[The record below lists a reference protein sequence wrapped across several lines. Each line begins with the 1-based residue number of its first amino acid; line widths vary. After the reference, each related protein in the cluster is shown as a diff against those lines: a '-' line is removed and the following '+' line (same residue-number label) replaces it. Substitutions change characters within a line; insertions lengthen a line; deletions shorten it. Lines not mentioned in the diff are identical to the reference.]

1 MQIREVLNDAKSGLI
16 HPVYY
21 LKGSDYFLQSFVIEK
36 ISNFFFNNE
45 PIAKHFLHPDDLS
58 QKEILD
64 KLTTS
69 DLFMTK
75 QMFIILK
82 PHRIT
87 GNARKDLIEL
97 CFNPIE
103 NHLIFII
110 NDDFSRRNSFFL
122 KIESNIDPIDVQSPF
137 SNEMKKWANYLIK
150 KKGKQADFQVIN
162 LIVEIAGDSVGHL
175 ENEIEKLSIQIG
187 ERKII
192 QKKDLEKYSGWKKE
206 RKLWEFLLAF
216 GEKNYSKSIFLGKT
230 LLKNNHSM
238 MSLLYPLVAFLQEIL
253 FLKMGNGTFNNFNG
267 YILLPPSV
275 KRKLSYFSKKFEEHD
290 IKSGLIILN
299 DIDKRIKSQNIDDET
314 ELIQFINNVIG

>member
-1 MQIREVLNDAKSGLI
+1 MHIREVLNDAKSDSI

-21 LKGSDYFLQSFVIEK
+21 LKGSDYYLQSFVIEK
-36 ISNFFFNNE
+36 ISKFFFNKE
-45 PIAKHFLHPDDLS
+45 PITKHFLHPDDLS

-75 QMFIILK
+75 QMFIIFK
-82 PHRIT
+82 PHRIN

-103 NHLIFII
+103 NHIIFLV
-110 NDDFSRRNSFFL
+110 NDDYSKRNSFFL
-122 KIESNIDPIDVQSPF
+122 KIESNIDPINVQSPF
-137 SNEMKKWANYLIK
+137 SKEMKKWANYLIK
-150 KKGKQADFQVIN
+150 KRGKQANFQVIN

-192 QKKDLEKYSGWKKE
+192 QEKDLEKYSGWKKE

-230 LLKNNHSM
+230 LLTDNHSM
-238 MSLLYPLVAFLQEIL
+238 MSILYPLVTFLQEIL

-267 YILLPPSV
+267 YISLPPSV
-275 KRKLSYFSKKFEEHD
+275 KRKLSYFSKNFGEHD
-290 IKSGLIILN
+290 IKSGLILLN

>member
-1 MQIREVLNDAKSGLI
+1 
-16 HPVYY
+16 
-21 LKGSDYFLQSFVIEK
+21 
-36 ISNFFFNNE
+36 
-45 PIAKHFLHPDDLS
+45 
-58 QKEILD
+58 
-64 KLTTS
+64 
-69 DLFMTK
+69 
-75 QMFIILK
+75 MFIILK

-87 GNARKDLIEL
+87 GNARKDLLEL

-103 NHLIFII
+103 NHLIFLV

-122 KIESNIDPIDVQSPF
+122 KIESNIDPVNVQSPF
-137 SNEMKKWANYLIK
+137 SKEMKKWANYLIK

-162 LIVEIAGDSVGHL
+162 SIIEIAGDSVGHL

-187 ERKII
+187 KRKII

-230 LLKNNHSM
+230 LLTDNHSM

-253 FLKMGNGTFNNFNG
+253 FLNMGNGTFSNFNG
-267 YILLPPSV
+267 YISLPPSV
-275 KRKLSYFSKKFEEHD
+275 KRKLSYFSKNFEEHE
-290 IKSGLIILN
+290 IKSGLILLN

>member
-21 LKGSDYFLQSFVIEK
+21 LKGSDYFLQSFVIKK
-36 ISNFFFNNE
+36 ISKFFFNNE
-45 PIAKHFLHPDDLS
+45 PITKHFLHPDDLS

-87 GNARKDLIEL
+87 GNARKDLLEL

-103 NHLIFII
+103 NHIIFLV
-110 NDDFSRRNSFFL
+110 NDDFSIRNSFFL
-122 KIESNIDPIDVQSPF
+122 KIETNIDPINVQSPF
-137 SNEMKKWANYLIK
+137 SKEMKKWANYLIK
-150 KKGKQADFQVIN
+150 KKGKQANFQVIN

-230 LLKNNHSM
+230 LLTDNHSM
-238 MSLLYPLVAFLQEIL
+238 LSILYPLLAFLQELL
-253 FLKMGNGTFNNFNG
+253 FLKMGNGTFNNFNS
-267 YILLPPSV
+267 YISLPPSV
-275 KRKLSYFSKKFEEHD
+275 KRKLNYFSKNFEEHD
-290 IKSGLIILN
+290 IKSGLILLN